1 MTIILVNDKIT
12 LFTKNSFN
20 KICYLLKGGK
30 MINIGK
36 INILEVKRE
45 KEFGYYLSDGGKDEV
60 LLPKSMT
67 EKKKIAI
74 GDKIEVFVY
83 RDSKDRPIATFKK
96 PLAMVGEVA
105 YLKVA
110 YITNFGAFVD
120 IGLDRDVFVPLKE
133 QRFKLHKDS
142 RYLFY
147 IYLDKTGR
155 IAATT
160 DVGKYIIVASDDNKE
175 YKVGDEVIGQVY
187 GRGENGTL
195 LVAVESKY
203 RGIILPNEY
212 YTEVFPGTEMKL
224 RVKRIYE
231 DGVIGLTPRST
242 RLSEREKIQER
253 ILKYLKKNGGFMK
266 FNDKSKSEDIKA
278 TFNTSKNYFK
288 MALGGLM
295 KEGKIIQ
302 NEEGTRLI
310 EKKK

>member
-1 MTIILVNDKIT
+1 
-12 LFTKNSFN
+12 
-20 KICYLLKGGK
+20 
-30 MINIGK
+30 MINIGRN
-36 INILEVKRE
+36 NILEVKRE
-45 KEFGYYLSDGGKDEV
+45 KDFGFYLGDYGRDEV

-67 EKKKIAI
+67 ENKKISI

-96 PLAMVGEVA
+96 PLAMVGDVA

-142 RYLFY
+142 YYLFY

-160 DVGKYIIVASDDNKE
+160 DVDKYIILASDDNKE
-175 YKVGDEVIGQVY
+175 YKVGEEVVGQVY
-187 GRGENGTL
+187 ARGDNGTL
-195 LVAVESKY
+195 LIAVESKY

-212 YTEVFPGTEMKL
+212 YTDVYPGTELKL
-224 RVKRIYE
+224 RIKIIYE
-231 DGVIGLTPRST
+231 DGVIGLTPRKT
-242 RLSEREKIQER
+242 RLSEREKIQEE
-253 ILKYLKKNGGFMK
+253 ILKYLRKNGGFMN
-266 FNDKSKSEDIKA
+266 FNDKSKPEDIKA

-295 KEGKIIQ
+295 KEGKIEQ
-302 NEEGTRLI
+302 NEEGTRLL
-310 EKKK
+310 EGRK